1 MVMQCKQCNAEIEY
15 TDLEKK
21 IRETVGV
28 SAPEL
33 CYRCRMKRRFSMLS
47 KYGFVKVTDTIDG
60 QEIITASPY
69 VGKRKIT
76 SLENYQNKI
85 LDELNK

>member
-1 MVMQCKQCNAEIEY
+1 MQCKKCNAEIEY

-28 SAPEL
+28 PAPEL
-33 CYRCRMKRRFSMLS
+33 CYRCRMERRFAMLS
-47 KYGFVKVTDTIDG
+47 KYGFTKTVDAVDG
-60 QEIITASPY
+60 KEIITASPF

-85 LDELNK
+85 LDELNP